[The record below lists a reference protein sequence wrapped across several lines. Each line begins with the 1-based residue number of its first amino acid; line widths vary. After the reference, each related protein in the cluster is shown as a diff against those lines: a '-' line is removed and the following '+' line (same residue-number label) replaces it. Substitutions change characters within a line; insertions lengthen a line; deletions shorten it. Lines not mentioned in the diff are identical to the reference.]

1 MGQQFNDVSEL
12 VTDQG
17 FLDWSQGAVTAESAI
32 FKQWLEM
39 DPANLTLAMEGKKLV
54 ESIVLQEKPLPEGQ
68 LAAALKRL
76 AATINA
82 QQHQAPVI
90 SMGRAVK
97 RWWWA
102 AAMFVLLAG
111 AGIFYAKVKQQ
122 PVQSGIAAGYGEL
135 LEHEL
140 PDGSLVTLNANSQIH
155 IGEGFENKKEREVWL
170 TGEAFFHVKKTTDH
184 KRFVVHTD
192 RFDIVVTGTQF
203 NVVNRGDKT
212 NVLLTEGSVFLKM
225 PDGKELKMVPGD
237 FVELTG
243 ANDPFRKNVSAEKV
257 LAWKDRKL
265 VFENTPLHDA
275 VQQIMDQYGV
285 KILIP
290 DQQLADTAQV
300 SGIVPSDNLDLLLT
314 LLEEGNGLKAR
325 KENGVLVIE
334 KKSR

>member
-32 FKQWLEM
+32 FREWLEN
-39 DPANLTLAMEGKKLV
+39 DLAHHAMALEGKKLV

-68 LAAALKRL
+68 LEAALKRL
-76 AATINA
+76 AASINT

-90 SMGRAVK
+90 SIGRAVK

-111 AGIFYAKVKQQ
+111 AGLFISKMKHQ

-140 PDGSLVTLNANSQIH
+140 PDGSMVTLNANSRIH
-155 IGEGFENKKEREVWL
+155 ISEGFENKKEREVWL

-225 PDGKELKMVPGD
+225 QDGRELKMVPGD

-243 ANDPFRKNVSAEKV
+243 ANDPSRKHVAAEKV

-265 VFENTPLHDA
+265 VFENTPLHEA